1 MFTGLIKEIG
11 EIKSVVTNPE
21 GKLLGIKSREL
32 IKEIAIDDS
41 VSVNGACQTVVKV
54 KGDIFYVQAVHVT
67 LEKTT
72 FGSLRPGNPVNLE
85 LSLRPMDRLGG
96 HFVSGHVNGTGQI
109 TKVLSQGKN
118 WLITVKYPKELEKY
132 IIQEGSIAIEGISLT
147 VAYLKKGEMTVSII
161 PHTYEKTTLGSKKVG
176 DKVNLEVDLLAK
188 YIEKLLPK
196 RT

>member
-11 EIKSVVTNPE
+11 ILKSVETNPE
-21 GKLLGIKSREL
+21 GKLLGIKSKDL
-32 IKEIAIDDS
+32 IKEIGIDDS
-41 VSVNGACQTVVKV
+41 VSINGACQTVVKI

-72 FGSLRPGNPVNLE
+72 FGALRPSNQVNLE

-96 HFVSGHVNGTGQI
+96 HFVSGHVNGVGQI
-109 TKVLSQGKN
+109 SKITSQGKN
-118 WLITVKYPKELEKY
+118 YLISVKYSKDLEKY
-132 IIQEGSIAIEGISLT
+132 IIPEGSIAIDGISLT
-147 VAYLKKGEMTVSII
+147 VAYQKRGELTVSII

-188 YIEKLLPK
+188 YLEKLLPK

>member
-72 FGSLRPGNPVNLE
+72 FGSLKPGNPVNLE

>member
-1 MFTGLIKEIG
+1 MFTGLIKEVG
-11 EIKSVVTNPE
+11 EIKSIVTNAE
-21 GKLLGIKSREL
+21 GKLFGIKAPAL

-41 VSVNGACQTVVKV
+41 VCVNGACQTVVKV

-72 FGSLRPGNPVNLE
+72 FGTLRPGNPVNLE

-109 TKVLSQGKN
+109 AKIVSQGKN
-118 WLITVKYPKELEKY
+118 YLISVKYPKDMEKY
-132 IIQEGSIAIEGISLT
+132 MIAEGSIAIEGISLT
-147 VAYLKKGEMTVSII
+147 IAYLKKGELTVSII

>member
-1 MFTGLIKEIG
+1 MFTGLIKEVG
-11 EIKSVVTNPE
+11 EIKSIVTNAE
-21 GKLLGIKSREL
+21 GKLFGIKAPAL

-41 VSVNGACQTVVKV
+41 VCVNGACQTVVKV

-109 TKVLSQGKN
+109 AKIVSQGKN
-118 WLITVKYPKELEKY
+118 YLISVKYPKDMEKY
-132 IIQEGSIAIEGISLT
+132 MIAEGSIAIEGISLT
-147 VAYLKKGEMTVSII
+147 IAYLKKGEMTVSII

-188 YIEKLLPK
+188 YLEKLLPK

>member
-41 VSVNGACQTVVKV
+41 VCVNGACQTVVKV

>member
-11 EIKSVVTNPE
+11 ILKSVETNRE
-21 GKLLGIKSREL
+21 GKLLGIKSKDL
-32 IKEIAIDDS
+32 IKEIGIDDS
-41 VSVNGACQTVVKV
+41 VSINGACQTVVKI

-72 FGSLRPGNPVNLE
+72 FGALRPSNQVNLE

-96 HFVSGHVNGTGQI
+96 HFVSGHVNGVGQI
-109 TKVLSQGKN
+109 SKITSQGKN
-118 WLITVKYPKELEKY
+118 YLITVKYSKDLEKY
-132 IIQEGSIAIEGISLT
+132 IIPEGSIAIDGISLT
-147 VAYLKKGEMTVSII
+147 VAYQKRGELTVSII

-188 YIEKLLPK
+188 YLEKLLPK

>member
-1 MFTGLIKEIG
+1 MFTGLIKEVG
-11 EIKSVVTNPE
+11 EIKSIVTNAE
-21 GKLLGIKSREL
+21 GKLFGIKAPAVV
-32 IKEIAIDDS
+32 KEIAIDDS
-41 VSVNGACQTVVKV
+41 VCVNGACQTVVKV

-72 FGSLRPGNPVNLE
+72 FGTLRPGNPVNLE

-109 TKVLSQGKN
+109 AKIVSQGKN
-118 WLITVKYPKELEKY
+118 YLISVKYPKDMEKY
-132 IIQEGSIAIEGISLT
+132 VIPEGSIAIEGISLT
-147 VAYLKKGEMTVSII
+147 IAYLKKGELTVSII

>member
-41 VSVNGACQTVVKV
+41 VCVNGACQTVVKV

-72 FGSLRPGNPVNLE
+72 FGSLKPGNPVNLE

>member
-72 FGSLRPGNPVNLE
+72 FGSLKPGNPVNLE

-109 TKVLSQGKN
+109 TKVISQGKN

>member
-11 EIKSVVTNPE
+11 ILKSVETNPE
-21 GKLLGIKSREL
+21 GKLLGIKSKDL
-32 IKEIAIDDS
+32 IKEIGIDDS
-41 VSVNGACQTVVKV
+41 VSINGACQTVVKI

-72 FGSLRPGNPVNLE
+72 FGALRPSNQVNLE

-96 HFVSGHVNGTGQI
+96 HFVSGHVNGVGQI
-109 TKVLSQGKN
+109 SKITSQGKN
-118 WLITVKYPKELEKY
+118 YLITVKYSKDLEKY
-132 IIQEGSIAIEGISLT
+132 IIPEGSIAIDGISLT
-147 VAYLKKGEMTVSII
+147 VAYQKRGELTVSII

-188 YIEKLLPK
+188 YLEKLLPK

>member
-1 MFTGLIKEIG
+1 MFTGLIKEVG
-11 EIKSVVTNPE
+11 EIKSIVTNAE
-21 GKLLGIKSREL
+21 GKLFGIKAPAL

-41 VSVNGACQTVVKV
+41 VCVNGACQTVVKV

-72 FGSLRPGNPVNLE
+72 FGALRPGNPVNLE

-109 TKVLSQGKN
+109 SKIVSQGKN
-118 WLITVKYPKELEKY
+118 YLISVKYLKDLEKY
-132 IIQEGSIAIEGISLT
+132 MIPEGSIAIEGISLT
-147 VAYLKKGEMTVSII
+147 IAYLKKGELTVSII

>member
-1 MFTGLIKEIG
+1 MFTGLVKEIG

-41 VSVNGACQTVVKV
+41 VCVNGACQTVVKV

-72 FGSLRPGNPVNLE
+72 FGNLKPGNPVNLE

-109 TKVLSQGKN
+109 TKVQSQGKN

-132 IIQEGSIAIEGISLT
+132 IIQEGSIAIEGVSLT

>member
-11 EIKSVVTNPE
+11 EVKSITLNTE
-21 GKLLGIKSREL
+21 GKLLGIKSKEL
-32 IKEIAIDDS
+32 IKEIGIDDS
-41 VSVNGACQTVVKV
+41 VCVNGACQTVVKI

-72 FGSLRPGNPVNLE
+72 FGDLRAGNKVNLE
-85 LSLRPMDRLGG
+85 LSLRPTDRLGG

-109 TKVLSQGKN
+109 SKIIAQGKN
-118 WLITVKYPKELEKY
+118 FLITVKYSKELEKY
-132 IIQEGSIAIEGISLT
+132 IIQEGSIAIDGISLT
-147 VAYLKKGEMTVSII
+147 VAYQKKGELTVSII
-161 PHTYEKTTLGSKKVG
+161 PHTYEKTTLGTKKVG

-196 RT
+196 RI

>member
-21 GKLLGIKSREL
+21 GRLLGIKSREL

-72 FGSLRPGNPVNLE
+72 FGSLKPGSPVNLE

>member
-41 VSVNGACQTVVKV
+41 VCVNGACQTVVKV

-72 FGSLRPGNPVNLE
+72 FGSLKPGNPVNLE

-109 TKVLSQGKN
+109 TKVQSQGKN

>member
-11 EIKSVVTNPE
+11 EIKSIVPNPE

-32 IKEIAIDDS
+32 IKEMAIDDS
-41 VSVNGACQTVVKV
+41 VCVSGACQTVVKI

-72 FGSLRPGNPVNLE
+72 FGSLRARNLVNLE
-85 LSLRPMDRLGG
+85 LSLRPTDRLGG

-109 TKVLSQGKN
+109 SKVVSQGKN
-118 WLITVKYPKELEKY
+118 YLITVKYPKELEKY
-132 IIQEGSIAIEGISLT
+132 IIQEGSIAIDGISLT
-147 VAYLKKGEMTVSII
+147 VAYQKKGEMTVSII

-188 YIEKLLPK
+188 YLEKLLPK